1 MFRGCNKTTILQRAY
16 LIRGDQFKETL
27 EYKLSWRNAELIEI
41 GRYELYSKMCS
52 KCGT

>member
-1 MFRGCNKTTILQRAY
+1 MQRAY